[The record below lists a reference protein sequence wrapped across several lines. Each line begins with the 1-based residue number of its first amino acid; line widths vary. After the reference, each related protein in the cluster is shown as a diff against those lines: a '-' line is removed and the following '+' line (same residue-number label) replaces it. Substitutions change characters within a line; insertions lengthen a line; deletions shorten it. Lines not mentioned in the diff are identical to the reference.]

1 MSIKEAKGFYPVFTR
16 GGTETRAT
24 HYCAGCGHGILH
36 KLVAEAL
43 SELGMQDTAVI
54 VNPIGCAVFG
64 YYYWDVGNVGAAH
77 GRAPAV
83 ATALNRLLP
92 RSQVI
97 SYQGD
102 GDLSAIGMN
111 HTLQAAIRGEH
122 IATFFVNN
130 SVYGMTGGQM
140 APTTLVGQKTT
151 TSPYGRDPESTG
163 YPIPVCELLDQLQAP
178 VYIERVSLADTK
190 RIMAAKKAVRHALE
204 MQRDGKGYAFVE
216 FLSPCPT
223 NLGLNSIDAAKFCIE
238 QMESVFP
245 LGCLRDRSA
254 EVQPREPK
262 PAPPSLDEYFGV
274 IREAEDPLPAAD
286 FPKRQMKF
294 AGFGGQGILTMGI
307 NIAEAAHTCGAH
319 SSWLPSYGPEQRG
332 GTASCSVI
340 VSDELIGSPT
350 VEKPD
355 VLVCLNQPSYERF
368 AKDVRPGGVILV
380 DLENP
385 DPGLVPEGVRLIA
398 FPAARFAGEMG
409 APKAANT
416 AMLAILAATGA
427 SGVPEDAIQKA
438 IESALRKKP
447 KLIDINRK
455 IYAAARA
462 WYDSRCR

>member
-43 SELGMQDTAVI
+43 SELGMQDTTVI
-54 VNPIGCAVFG
+54 VNPIGCSVFG
-64 YYYWDVGNVGAAH
+64 YYYWDVGNIGAAH
-77 GRAPAV
+77 GRAPAI
-83 ATALNRLLP
+83 ATAVNRLLP
-92 RSQVI
+92 GSQVI

-130 SVYGMTGGQM
+130 AIYGMTGGQM

-151 TSPYGRDPESTG
+151 TSPYGRDPESAG
-163 YPIPVCELLDQLQAP
+163 YPIPVCELLNQLQAP

-190 RIMAAKKAVRHALE
+190 RIMNAKKAVRKALE

-223 NLGLNSIDAAKFCIE
+223 NLGMSPLDTAKFCIE
-238 QMESVFP
+238 QMEPVFP
-245 LGCLRDRSA
+245 LGCFRDRSA
-254 EVQPREPK
+254 EVQPRAAK
-262 PAPPSLDEYFGV
+262 PAPQSLDEYFGV
-274 IREAEDPLPAAD
+274 TGSAD
-286 FPKRQMKF
+286 AQLSSKGFPRRQMKF
-294 AGFGGQGILTMGI
+294 SGFGGQGILTMGI
-307 NIAEAAHTCGAH
+307 NIAEAAHSCGGH

-350 VEKPD
+350 VERPD

-368 AKDVRPGGVILV
+368 AKDVRKGGTIIV

-385 DPGLVPEGVRLIA
+385 DPSLVPEGVRLIT
-398 FPAARFAGEMG
+398 FPAAKFAADMG
-409 APKAANT
+409 VPKAANT
-416 AMLAILAATGA
+416 AMLAVLAATGA
-427 SGVPEDAIQKA
+427 TGVPEEAIVNA
-438 IESALRKKP
+438 IEFALRKKP

-455 IYAAARA
+455 IYAAARE
-462 WYDSRCR
+462 WYEKNCK